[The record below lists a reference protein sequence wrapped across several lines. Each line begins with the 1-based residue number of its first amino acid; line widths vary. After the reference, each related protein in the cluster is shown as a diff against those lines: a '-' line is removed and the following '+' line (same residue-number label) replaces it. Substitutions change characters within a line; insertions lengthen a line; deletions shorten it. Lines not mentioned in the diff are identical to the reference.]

1 MIVSRVQILAVII
14 SLLVIL
20 LVVHLIRRKQLRVE
34 YSIVWLFGSSL
45 LIFFSVWKDFLD
57 IVADFLGIFY
67 APALLLLIMILVGTL
82 GFLHFSVKMS
92 MQAEYNKKMTQ
103 RVALLQQRVEELSN
117 MKSPGAG
124 GLSESEPK

>member
-1 MIVSRVQILAVII
+1 MIISRVQILAVII

-45 LIFFSVWKDFLD
+45 LIFFSVWRDFLD

-67 APALLLLIMILVGTL
+67 APALLLLIAILVGTL

-117 MKSPGAG
+117 TKSPGAG
-124 GLSESEPK
+124 SISESEPK

>member
-1 MIVSRVQILAVII
+1 MIVSRVQILAVTI
-14 SLLVIL
+14 SLLIIL

-45 LIFFSVWKDFLD
+45 LIFFSVWRDFLD

-67 APALLLLIMILVGTL
+67 APALLLLIAILVGTL

-92 MQAEYNKKMTQ
+92 KQAEYNKKMVQ
-103 RVALLQQRVEELSN
+103 KVALLQHRVEELSN
-117 MKSPGAG
+117 MKLPEMGSI
-124 GLSESEPK
+124 SESEPK

>member
-1 MIVSRVQILAVII
+1 MIVDRVQILAVTI
-14 SLLVIL
+14 SLLIIL

-45 LIFFSVWKDFLD
+45 LIFFSVWRDFLD

-67 APALLLLIMILVGTL
+67 APALLLLIVILVGTL

-92 MQAEYNKKMTQ
+92 KQAEYNKKMAQ
-103 RVALLQQRVEELSN
+103 KVALLQHRVEELSN
-117 MKSPGAG
+117 MELPEMGSR
-124 GLSESEPK
+124 SESEAN

>member
-1 MIVSRVQILAVII
+1 MIVSRVQMLAVTI
-14 SLLVIL
+14 SLLIIL

-45 LIFFSVWKDFLD
+45 LIFFSVWRHFLD

-67 APALLLLIMILVGTL
+67 APALLLLIAILVGTL

-92 MQAEYNKKMTQ
+92 KQAEYNKKMTQ
-103 RVALLQQRVEELSN
+103 KVALLQHRVEVLSN
-117 MKSPGAG
+117 TELPGMG
-124 GLSESEPK
+124 SMSESEPK

>member
-45 LIFFSVWKDFLD
+45 LIFFSVWRDFLD

-67 APALLLLIMILVGTL
+67 APALLLLIAILVGTL

-92 MQAEYNKKMTQ
+92 KQAEYNKKMTQ
-103 RVALLQQRVEELSN
+103 KVALLQHRIEELSN
-117 MKSPGAG
+117 LELPGMG
-124 GLSESEPK
+124 SISESEAE

>member
-1 MIVSRVQILAVII
+1 MIVSRIQILAVII
-14 SLLVIL
+14 SLMVIL

-45 LIFFSVWKDFLD
+45 LIFFSVWRDFLD
-57 IVADFLGIFY
+57 IVADFLGIYY
-67 APALLLLIMILVGTL
+67 APAFLLLIMILVGTL

-117 MKSPGAG
+117 TKSPGAG
-124 GLSESEPK
+124 SINESEPK

>member
-45 LIFFSVWKDFLD
+45 LIFFSVWRDFLD

-117 MKSPGAG
+117 TKSPGAG
-124 GLSESEPK
+124 SISESEPK

>member
-45 LIFFSVWKDFLD
+45 LIFFSVWRDFLD

>member
-45 LIFFSVWKDFLD
+45 LIFFSVWRDFLD

-103 RVALLQQRVEELSN
+103 RVALLQHRVEELSK
-117 MKSPGAG
+117 MKPPGAG
-124 GLSESEPK
+124 SLSESEPK

>member
-1 MIVSRVQILAVII
+1 MIVSRVQILAVTI
-14 SLLVIL
+14 SLLIIL

-45 LIFFSVWKDFLD
+45 LIFFSVWRDFLD

-67 APALLLLIMILVGTL
+67 APALLLLIAILVGTL

-92 MQAEYNKKMTQ
+92 KQAEYNKKMTQ
-103 RVALLQQRVEELSN
+103 RVALLQHRVEELSN
-117 MKSPGAG
+117 MELPEMGSR
-124 GLSESEPK
+124 SESEPN

>member
-1 MIVSRVQILAVII
+1 VII

-117 MKSPGAG
+117 TKSPGAG

>member
-45 LIFFSVWKDFLD
+45 LIFFSVWRDFLD
-57 IVADFLGIFY
+57 IVADFLGIHY
-67 APALLLLIMILVGTL
+67 APAFLLLIMILIGTL

>member
-1 MIVSRVQILAVII
+1 MIVSRVQILAVTI
-14 SLLVIL
+14 SLLIIL

-45 LIFFSVWKDFLD
+45 LIFFSVWRHFLD

-67 APALLLLIMILVGTL
+67 APALLLLIAILVGTL

-92 MQAEYNKKMTQ
+92 KQAEYNKKMTQ
-103 RVALLQQRVEELSN
+103 KVALLQHRVEVLSN
-117 MKSPGAG
+117 TELPGMG
-124 GLSESEPK
+124 SMSESEPK